1 MALSQRKPDYRRFLK
16 VLKREPI
23 DDVAVFEGHVDWPI
37 AFEILGDDKI
47 DQDNPKWGWVRNMM
61 HTKAKLGCDVAGL
74 GLGLLAGYG
83 FETRAHSESE
93 SISQNEG
100 GVITDDESFEK
111 YEWPDIDSY
120 ASDFLYYLDELEKCA
135 PPGMKALLS
144 PPRGVFESLVDLM
157 GFEEMCF
164 GFMENPELM
173 KKLTDEIGQQ
183 IYRYYEI
190 SIQHDFVCATHMSDD
205 WGYKTSLMI
214 SPDLMRE
221 YIFPWHK
228 KCVQLAHDH
237 GKPAI
242 LHCCGN
248 IEVVMEDIIED
259 LNYDGLHSFEDVIEP
274 VESVY
279 ERYGDRIAILGGMDL
294 DYLHSA
300 TPDEI
305 TVRCKAL
312 VEKAKSKGGYALG
325 SGNSIMDSLPK
336 ENYMAMFSLVE

>member
-1 MALSQRKPDYRRFLK
+1 MALTQRKPDYRRFLK
-16 VLKREPI
+16 VLQREPM
-23 DDVAVFEGHVDWPI
+23 DEVVAFEGHIDWPVV
-37 AFEILGDDKI
+37 FELLGEDRAE
-47 DQDNPKWGWVRNMM
+47 QDNPKWGWCWNAMAA
-61 HTKAKLGCDVAGL
+61 KAALGCDVSIIGL
-74 GLGLLAGYG
+74 GHLTGYR
-83 FETRAHSESE
+83 FETQIQDKER

-100 GVITDDESFEK
+100 GVIVDDESFEK
-111 YEWPDIDSY
+111 YEWPDIEKY
-120 ASDFLYYLDELEKCA
+120 ASDFLYYLDEVKKGS
-135 PPGMKALLS
+135 PDGMKVLLT

-173 KKLTDEIGQQ
+173 RKLTDKIGQQ
-183 IYRYYEI
+183 IYRFYEI
-190 SIQHDFVCATHMSDD
+190 SVRHDFVCATHMSDD

-228 KCVQLAHDH
+228 KCVQLAHDA
-237 GKPAI
+237 GKPAV
-242 LHCCGN
+242 LHSCGN
-248 IEVVMEDIIED
+248 IEVIMDDIIED
-259 LNYDGLHSFEDVIEP
+259 MKYDGLHSFEDVIEP

-305 TVRCKAL
+305 KARCGAL
-312 VEKAKSKGGYALG
+312 TEKAKIKGGYALG
-325 SGNSIMDSLPK
+325 SGNSIMESLPK
-336 ENYMAMFSLVE
+336 ENYMALFSMVK